1 MTGGAKCVVC
11 KLVALLA
18 GIGALNW
25 GLVTFVHVD
34 LVQRLLGSVPAAA
47 KVVYG
52 LVGVSGA
59 LLLVSLVKCC
69 PCSGG
74 GGGSCG
80 SKK

>member
-1 MTGGAKCVVC
+1 MTGGAKCGVC

-25 GLVTFVHVD
+25 GLVTFANVD

-47 KVVYG
+47 KAVYG
-52 LVGVSGA
+52 LVGVAGA
-59 LLLVSLVKCC
+59 LLLVSLFKCC
-69 PCSGG
+69 PCAGG

>member
-1 MTGGAKCVVC
+1 MTGGKKCAVC

-47 KVVYG
+47 KAVYG
-52 LVGVSGA
+52 LVAVAGA
-59 LLLVSLVKCC
+59 LLLLSLAKCC
-69 PCSGG
+69 PCTGQG
-74 GGGSCG
+74 CE

>member
-1 MTGGAKCVVC
+1 MTGGKKCAVC
-11 KLVALLA
+11 KLVGLLA

-47 KVVYG
+47 KAVYG
-52 LVGVSGA
+52 LVGVAGA
-59 LLLVSLVKCC
+59 LLLLSLIKCC
-69 PCSGG
+69 PCTGQG
-74 GGGSCG
+74 CE